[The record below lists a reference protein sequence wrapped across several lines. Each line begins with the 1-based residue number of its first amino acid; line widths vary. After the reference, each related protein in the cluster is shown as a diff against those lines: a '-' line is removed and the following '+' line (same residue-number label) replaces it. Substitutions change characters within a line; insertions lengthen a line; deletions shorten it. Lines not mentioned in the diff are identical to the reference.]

1 MIERQSSEASK
12 AIKIQTPVGSR
23 ERERETREVYGC
35 LS

>member
-23 ERERETREVYGC
+23 ERERERLGRFMGV
-35 LS
+35 